1 MCFKNSNNN
10 DNKNLIIAPIPAVN
24 NDFDASMDELAA
36 LFGNLSISESQKSVP
51 TPEEVS
57 DGAAHIKK
65 ENKLQVV
72 PPNQQNDP
80 TTRKEHAT
88 PVPPQESSSQTVAAS
103 LAAIALDEKIEQD
116 LMKTASELFD
126 GAPHLQELPVDES
139 HS

>member
-10 DNKNLIIAPIPAVN
+10 DNKNLVIAPIPAVN

-36 LFGNLSISESQKSVP
+36 LFGNLSISESPKAVV

-72 PPNQQNDP
+72 PTNQQNDSTTETTLNERYKIYKNTKKRSTSPPPP
-80 TTRKEHAT
+80 TSKNKNNPNLNRF
-88 PVPPQESSSQTVAAS
+88 S
-103 LAAIALDEKIEQD
+103 I
-116 LMKTASELFD
+116 
-126 GAPHLQELPVDES
+126 
-139 HS
+139 